1 MKKLVVFDSHP
12 VQYRV
17 PIWQGIEKAIPGY
30 LHVVYASD
38 CSIKGYVDKEFGQ
51 TVIWDGPMLEGYAYS
66 ILNSER
72 GEPLSGINSLT
83 GEGVAVKMDELNPDI
98 VLLTGLNYR
107 FDWAAYRE
115 ARKRN
120 IPVWLRCET
129 QDEAIRRSVF
139 KGFARYI
146 VYKIVYKGFSRMFY
160 IGELN
165 RQHYLRHGVNAS
177 GLIAAPYCLTDS
189 FVRMSSI
196 EKKRLRQQIRVK
208 ANIDD
213 SMLVVG
219 FSGKFIPK
227 KNPDILFRS
236 LNALS
241 RELKKRVHLYF
252 IGSGE
257 LKEEMEDR
265 ADNILRKY
273 GIKTF
278 FSGFVNQSELAPHY
292 LALDILVLPSRR
304 MGETWGLV
312 ANEGMQAGC
321 AVVVSNAVGSY
332 ADFSGWER
340 FRVFKEND
348 ENDLA
353 NKIEELANF
362 KRDFDWASEKLKQYS
377 IEAVVTA
384 FLTELKK

>member
-1 MKKLVVFDSHP
+1 
-12 VQYRV
+12 
-17 PIWQGIEKAIPGY
+17 
-30 LHVVYASD
+30 
-38 CSIKGYVDKEFGQ
+38 
-51 TVIWDGPMLEGYAYS
+51 
-66 ILNSER
+66 
-72 GEPLSGINSLT
+72 
-83 GEGVAVKMDELNPDI
+83 
-98 VLLTGLNYR
+98 
-107 FDWAAYRE
+107 
-115 ARKRN
+115 
-120 IPVWLRCET
+120 
-129 QDEAIRRSVF
+129 
-139 KGFARYI
+139 
-146 VYKIVYKGFSRMFY
+146 
-160 IGELN
+160 
-165 RQHYLRHGVNAS
+165 
-177 GLIAAPYCLTDS
+177 
-189 FVRMSSI
+189 
-196 EKKRLRQQIRVK
+196 
-208 ANIDD
+208 
-213 SMLVVG
+213 
-219 FSGKFIPK
+219 
-227 KNPDILFRS
+227 